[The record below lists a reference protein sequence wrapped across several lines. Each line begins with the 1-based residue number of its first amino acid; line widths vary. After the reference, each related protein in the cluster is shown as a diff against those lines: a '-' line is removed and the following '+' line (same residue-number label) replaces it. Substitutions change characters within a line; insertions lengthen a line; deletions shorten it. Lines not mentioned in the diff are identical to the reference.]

1 MGRLID
7 DIAVQVIESNLVS
20 ALEQILDPL
29 TIVKMTDSE
38 INQIAGETEETRET
52 RQLLQKQLDT
62 LNKGTDIFQRHQ
74 RSGIFTCKT
83 LKSVSFSFFA

>member
-1 MGRLID
+1 LID
-7 DIAVQVIESNLVS
+7 DIAVQVIESNLLS

-38 INQIAGETEETRET
+38 INQIADETEETRET

-62 LNKGTDIFQRHQ
+62 LKKGTDIFQRHQ
-74 RSGIFTCKT
+74 KSSTFTCKT
-83 LKSVSFSFFA
+83 LKFISLFFFTELK